1 MGGADGP
8 LTGPIEDHPGEGVL
22 TMATRYFTPA
32 TFRFLKDLKEN
43 NNRPWFQE
51 NKDRYE
57 KELKEP
63 ALRFIEGF
71 EGHLA
76 KISPH
81 IHAGP
86 RSFFRIYRDTRFS
99 KDKSPYKTY
108 AGIQFRHEAG
118 KDVHAPGFYLHI
130 EPGQSGVGCGMWHP
144 DSKSL
149 LKVRESIVD
158 EPAKWKRA
166 KGAKRFKETFELAGD
181 SLKTAPRG
189 FDKEHPLIE
198 DLRRK
203 DFIGWTSL
211 SQKAVTS
218 PDFLA
223 EFTSI
228 CRAAAPFQ
236 RWLCEAIGVAF

>member
-1 MGGADGP
+1 
-8 LTGPIEDHPGEGVL
+8 
-22 TMATRYFTPA
+22 MATRYFTPK
-32 TFRFLKDLKEN
+32 TFGFLQDLEKN
-43 NNRPWFQE
+43 NNRPWFTE
-51 NKDRYE
+51 NKSRYE

-63 ALRFIEGF
+63 ALRFIEDF
-71 EGHLA
+71 ESRLM

-81 IHAGP
+81 FHAGR

-108 AGIQFRHEAG
+108 AGIQFRHEARG
-118 KDVHAPGFYLHI
+118 SDVHAPGFYLHI
-130 EPGQSGVGCGMWHP
+130 QPGHSGVGCGMWHP

-149 LKVRESIVD
+149 LKIREAIVE

-166 KGAKRFKETFELAGD
+166 KGAKRFKETFELTGD

-189 FDKEHPLIE
+189 FDVEHPLIE

-211 SQKAVTS
+211 SQKAVTD
-218 PDFLA
+218 PGFLDDFTA
-223 EFTSI
+223 I
-228 CRAAAPFQ
+228 CRAAVPFQ
-236 RWLCEAIGVAF
+236 RWLCDAVGVAF